1 MRVAGGLAHE
11 PKVPQQD
18 KQGAD
23 GYRRAYDL
31 VGQFPF
37 LHQKA
42 SVRLPVRCNLEAI
55 RANGARKA
63 PPERIGL
70 WPSVTADYHRGPFD
84 LGAFRSKRP
93 QAMW

>member
-1 MRVAGGLAHE
+1 VAGGLAHE

-37 LHQKA
+37 LHQKV
-42 SVRLPVRCNLEAI
+42 SVRQPVLRNLEAI
-55 RANGARKA
+55 RAGDAKESLAPMVFGDTRARGSLGSIIVGGSNR
-63 PPERIGL
+63 RITL
-70 WPSVTADYHRGPFD
+70 
-84 LGAFRSKRP
+84 
-93 QAMW
+93 